1 MKRVLFIAVVSS
13 LFMSGCTDKAKEAYA
28 KCIQLDVQRE
38 INPAWIA
45 CNSAISEDPN
55 STSGKAAAGKLA
67 QMKPAHDAWKA
78 EEDAK
83 QAREAREQRQRVQE
97 AKSERLKLL
106 RLKVHRKYGG
116 DEPDSYCTG
125 KGLPPY
131 MWNYVGGTFLED
143 AEVSLSDGC
152 KSAYDLSENT
162 TFCCPDKPQVLQLTN
177 P

>member
-1 MKRVLFIAVVSS
+1 MKRVLFIAAISS
-13 LFMSGCTDKAKEAYA
+13 LFVSGCNDKAKESYA
-28 KCIQLDVQRE
+28 KCIQLEVRRE
-38 INPAWIA
+38 IKLAWIA

-55 STSGKAAAGKLA
+55 STSGKAAASKLV
-67 QMKPAHDAWKA
+67 QMKPAYDAWIS

-83 QAREAREQRQRVQE
+83 RANEAANQRQRVQE
-97 AKSERLKLL
+97 AKAERLSLL

-116 DEPDSYCTG
+116 DEPDSYCSE

-152 KSAYDLSENT
+152 KSAFGLSENT
-162 TFCCPDKPQVLQLTN
+162 TFCCPDKPKSSY
-177 P
+177 